1 VQFHVFMVLPRH
13 LRLFC
18 GVEYWRQVPRVTL
31 VRFHWF
37 HLYSGSI
44 IFVGSAPTTWSPRAF
59 AGSVVWVP
67 ISSTFRGACLF
78 SHAPL
83 MCVSIEQVC
92 IKPTGRH
99 WWGLFL
105 LKSRQPSWC
114 CDPKKRKVCCKIA
127 KGDNELFMTKG

>member
-1 VQFHVFMVLPRH
+1 MYSW
-13 LRLFC
+13 FC
-18 GVEYWRQVPRVTL
+18 LATSACFAGL
-31 VRFHWF
+31 SIGDRFHELRWCGSIGSIYIVVP
-37 HLYSGSI
+37 LYSL
-44 IFVGSAPTTWSPRAF
+44 
-59 AGSVVWVP
+59 VP
-67 ISSTFRGACLF
+67 LPLLGVRGRLRVPLCGFQFLLLLEVHVC